1 MYVSA
6 ARSLRLAR
14 SVLLH
19 RTERRS
25 RAETRLG
32 VNVRINSSA
41 TAGIGLVQSPSA
53 GNVLSSPWKS
63 YIDGTQFAP
72 GSSIVSNVSLSLP
85 CNPVTF
91 SNSSEIKETGELG
104 SWNESNNKRK
114 TSLVRADT
122 EKATSKWDKRNRLEG
137 SLFLSRRFSLGSGRY
152 GKDHEDLLDSK
163 EYTQEETQQLTTASS
178 HSYPNESTSKVDS
191 VEFLTERTEKLLD
204 SQDITL
210 NRFSSPLAGDSLWGS
225 GEFRVVINEAEMQS
239 LPENEFDDSRYDPS
253 LVDLHDITDGDEIV
267 SRCVDSVV
275 NEATKEMEQA
285 EYHNSLFDM
294 ENGSRFGMSTESKDN
309 IDSSSRYRTKHS
321 VEYLNQQR
329 EIRNTI
335 KQELLQGIEHSD
347 AKQELDNMF
356 KTWEESFS
364 VISEAT
370 EHEDNLEPV
379 EHSSTSAKRFQSSV
393 LKLDKHVSPRSW
405 LYDVVLLECLN
416 KERVDLVEHILYRM
430 FCSGVTIRPRWFS
443 QLINLYSKR
452 GQLGNAFGVLD
463 SMSLWGVF
471 PDSYVYSSLLQACV
485 RSNRFDLALKVYDYL
500 QQEGYAMDAPMYNT
514 LVNGAGSLGDLET
527 AERLVRQAQE
537 YNIGLDTALC
547 NTFLVSCAKQH
558 DISRAEKIF
567 IEMANGN
574 MGTLALPNGKT
585 YNILINLYCKMNP
598 PQVQRAL
605 EMVEKQKLN
614 GFSADESTFCP
625 IIDAYFRVNDP
636 FKAVE
641 LFKQLRTEGIPKL
654 SRVTYDTVI
663 NGLGRAGY
671 LDDAF
676 EVFRIR
682 ATETS
687 LESLDDTTYNNL
699 LNAFVE
705 NNRLDEA
712 ERFFQESLASGFR
725 PSTATYNIR
734 LKALLS
740 QGHLMQGFK
749 LVEEM
754 VARGIQPNLIT
765 FNTLLDIALR
775 GQHYAYIDSIVN
787 AIRKRNVRPDIY
799 TFNLRLQAAYRL
811 GAFMKAEEIYSEMI
825 ASNIR
830 PDVYTYVYLMACAGR
845 RNDTVQ
851 GVKYLKEAVQ
861 KGKQP
866 KGPIAYRPL
875 LHAAMRNGR
884 TEDVITIVKAM
895 KSVSLYLDEKLQS
908 RFISWCRSNNLDPNL
923 YINQAF

>member
-6 ARSLRLAR
+6 ARSLRAAR
-14 SVLLH
+14 SVFLH

-25 RAETRLG
+25 RAETRFG
-32 VNVRINSSA
+32 ANSRINNSAAAGTSSNGPSV
-41 TAGIGLVQSPSA
+41 AGTG
-53 GNVLSSPWKS
+53 LSSSWRS
-63 YIDGTQFAP
+63 YVDAAQFAP
-72 GSSIVSNVSLSLP
+72 GSSIISNLSASW
-85 CNPVTF
+85 F
-91 SNSSEIKETGELG
+91 SNSINVTNSSGIKDTGELV
-104 SWNESNNKRK
+104 SVNETGKWRVA
-114 TSLVRADT
+114 LVRSDS
-122 EKATSKWDKRNRLEG
+122 ENATSSLDKKFRLEG
-137 SLFLSRRFSLGSGRY
+137 SLFQCRRFSVDTVRR
-152 GKDHEDLLDSK
+152 GKDYEELLDSK
-163 EYTQEETQQLTTASS
+163 EIASGE
-178 HSYPNESTSKVDS
+178 SYPVTATVTNSLSEESFEGVYSD
-191 VEFLTERTEKLLD
+191 EFLSENTKNNLD
-204 SQDITL
+204 TRENALS
-210 NRFSSPLAGDSLWGS
+210 RFSSPLSGDSLWGS
-225 GEFRVVINEAEMQS
+225 GKFRVVVSNRESEL
-239 LPENEFDDSRYDPS
+239 LPES
-253 LVDLHDITDGDEIV
+253 LVSESHMDNFQQELQDVAEGDEV
-267 SRCVDSVV
+267 VARCVDSIV
-275 NEATKEMEQA
+275 NETTTEIEQN
-285 EYHNSLFDM
+285 ESHHFMDMDNSRLESSVDLD
-294 ENGSRFGMSTESKDN
+294 ENAY
-309 IDSSSRYRTKHS
+309 IASRYRTKHS
-321 VEYLNQQR
+321 TEYLNQQR

-335 KQELLQGIEHSD
+335 KQELLQGIEQTT
-347 AKQELDNMF
+347 AKEELDSMF
-356 KTWEESFS
+356 KTWEESFN
-364 VISEAT
+364 VISDVE
-370 EHEDNLEPV
+370 EHNDNIQLFGH
-379 EHSSTSAKRFQSSV
+379 HSDPADRFQSSV

-405 LYDVVLLECLN
+405 LYDIVLVECLDRE
-416 KERVDLVEHILYRM
+416 KVELVEHILYRM
-430 FCSGVTIRPRWFS
+430 FSAGITIRPRWFS
-443 QLINLYSKR
+443 QLITLYSKK

-463 SMSLWGVF
+463 TMSLWGVF

-485 RSNRFDLALKVYDYL
+485 RSNRFDLALKVYEYL
-500 QQEGYAMDAPMYNT
+500 QEEGYVMDAHMYNT

-527 AERLVRQAQE
+527 AEKLIRQAQE

-547 NTFLVSCAKQH
+547 NTFLVSCAKHH
-558 DISRAEKIF
+558 DISRAEYLF
-567 IEMANGN
+567 LEMSNGN
-574 MGTLALPNGKT
+574 MGSLALPNGKT

-598 PQVQRAL
+598 PQVERAMEMIEQQRIH
-605 EMVEKQKLN
+605 

-641 LFKQLRTEGIPKL
+641 LFKKLRTEGAIKL

-663 NGLGRAGY
+663 NGLGRSGY

-682 ATETS
+682 ASETS

-712 ERFFQESLASGFR
+712 ERFFQESLASGFQ

-734 LKALLS
+734 LKALLP

-775 GQHYAYIDSIVN
+775 GQHYVYIDSIVN
-787 AIRKRNVRPDIY
+787 AIRKSHVTPDIY

-825 ASNIR
+825 ASNLR

-845 RNDTVQ
+845 RNDTSQ
-851 GVKYLKEAVQ
+851 GVKYLKEAV
-861 KGKQP
+861 KRGRQP

-875 LHAAMRNGR
+875 LHAAMRNGSV
-884 TEDVITIVKAM
+884 EDVVTIVNAM
-895 KSVSLYLDEKLQS
+895 KAVSLYLDEKLQS

-923 YINQAF
+923 YVNKPSL